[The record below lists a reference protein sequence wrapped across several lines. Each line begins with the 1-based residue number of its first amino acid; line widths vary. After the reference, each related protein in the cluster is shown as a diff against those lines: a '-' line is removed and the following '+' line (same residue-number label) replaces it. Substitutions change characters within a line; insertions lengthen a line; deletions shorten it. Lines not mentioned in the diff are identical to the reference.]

1 MTTKN
6 LIDGDVKRPSVLDD
20 KTGQYLTTP
29 RLELAEALQFV
40 HEAYIAMKDAKDPSV
55 PTFVTQ
61 FAVQA
66 FCRHAGWQPYE
77 IAAAEQY
84 MTMMSAATPRASA
97 G

>member
-20 KTGQYLTTP
+20 KTGEYLTTP
-29 RLELAEALQFV
+29 RLELAEALELV

-55 PTFVTQ
+55 STFMTP
-61 FAVQA
+61 FALQA
-66 FCRHAGWQPYE
+66 FCRHTGWQPHD
-77 IAAAEQY
+77 IAGY
-84 MTMMSAATPRASA
+84 IMIAATPTAFA